1 MVYNLGG
8 GVISPLVAWIQ
19 THLQTFAIY
28 KHALSVVNIA
38 ESFKK
43 RGYIWPTSDASHID
57 LRELPGYQYDAND
70 ALIWFRPKRALESE
84 NANEQ
89 RPAKKQAQASL
100 MQLWK
105 KSPDYWQSIR
115 WHFLF
120 FACVLKRGGYKSL
133 GGTDLPGGGL

>member
-1 MVYNLGG
+1 MV
-8 GVISPLVAWIQ
+8 
-19 THLQTFAIY
+19 LQ
-28 KHALSVVNIA
+28 LLMMRGNIA

-43 RGYIWPTSDASHID
+43 RGYIWPTSDGSHID

-70 ALIWFRPKRALESE
+70 ALIWFRPKRALECE

-105 KSPDYWQSIR
+105 K
-115 WHFLF
+115 
-120 FACVLKRGGYKSL
+120 
-133 GGTDLPGGGL
+133 